1 MKYCVVFL
9 LMIFVLACSKEDE
22 SSPIKSNSGS
32 GGGHQTTSCST
43 INASSTI
50 THNGVNYRIN
60 AVSGSSNSIGIEV
73 VNMTGPF
80 TTSYS
85 AGLLQLTN
93 GSSCYETSSSTEGQP
108 GFGKFFEYKNVPSWT
123 ISNSTVSK
131 FKITLD
137 GSVYAIQDLHLD
149 QN

>member
-1 MKYCVVFL
+1 MKHLVIALSCIFL
-9 LMIFVLACSKEDE
+9 LACSKEDE
-22 SSPIKSNSGS
+22 SSPIKSNGSSGS
-32 GGGHQTTSCST
+32 GHQTTSCST

-73 VNMTGPF
+73 VYMTGPF

-93 GSSCYETSSSTEGQP
+93 GSSCFETSSSTEGQP
-108 GFGKFFEYKNVPSWT
+108 GFGKFFEYKNVPTWA
-123 ISNSTVSK
+123 INNSTVSK

-137 GSVYAIQDLHLD
+137 GSVYAIQDLNLD

>member
-1 MKYCVVFL
+1 MKYLIGFL
-9 LMIFVLACSKEDE
+9 FIVLLLGCSKEED
-22 SSPIKSNSGS
+22 SSSVKSSSASGD
-32 GGGHQTTSCST
+32 GHQTTSCST
-43 INASSTI
+43 INALSVI

-80 TTSYS
+80 TSSYS

-93 GSSCYETSSSTEGQP
+93 GSSCFETSSSIEGQP
-108 GFGKFFEYKNVPSWT
+108 GFGKFFEYKNVPSWS
-123 ISNSTVSK
+123 ISNSTSSK

-137 GSVYAIQDLHLD
+137 GSVYAIQDLYLD